1 MSDPNDIISCK
12 FPSSCIRP
20 ECNRKHY
27 IASFEDRVIVKQM
40 FDDNYNVKIHN
51 EKFIQGFRN
60 VPCFSGPLCSN
71 VNCKFRHNCSF
82 EFRREIMVKE
92 WRKILRKDYK
102 DKVFAEMKNKYSI
115 SDADLEMMFQA

>member
-1 MSDPNDIISCK
+1 MSNSADIICCK

-27 IASFEDRVIVKQM
+27 IAAFEDRVIVKQM
-40 FDDNYNVKIHN
+40 FDNNYDVKIHN
-51 EKFIQGFRN
+51 EKFVQGFRN
-60 VPCFSGPLCSN
+60 VSCFSGLLCSN

-82 EFRREIMVKE
+82 EFRREFMVKE

-102 DKVFAEMKNKYSI
+102 DKVFAEMKKKYSI
-115 SDADLEMMFQA
+115 SDDDLEMMFQA